1 MGKLKEFSFPSCHQV
16 KLWKGELNFVTRKLN
31 NQEKS
36 FSTGTV
42 ILGVVISETTIH
54 RVEFS
59 YYSVCISVLPSSAKQ
74 KRTFTRTI
82 FKTWS
87 GRASKMHDTK
97 KLNKKN
103 LKKKWF
109 SAETVTLYT
118 CIRQL
123 MMSQAICAWTTVKK
137 ILNLVNLILSFQ

>member
-1 MGKLKEFSFPSCHQV
+1 MSTVLNQCCLNSKQKFWGKLKEFSFPSCHRV

-103 LKKKWF
+103 FLKKGFLLK
-109 SAETVTLYT
+109 LLP
-118 CIRQL
+118 CIP
-123 MMSQAICAWTTVKK
+123 VYG
-137 ILNLVNLILSFQ
+137 N

>member
-1 MGKLKEFSFPSCHQV
+1 MSTVLNQCCLKSKQKFFGQTEGIQFPILPSSKTLKGRIKLCHE
-16 KLWKGELNFVTRKLN
+16 KTLN

-59 YYSVCISVLPSSAKQ
+59 YYNVCISVLPSSAKQ

-82 FKTWS
+82 FKT
-87 GRASKMHDTK
+87 
-97 KLNKKN
+97 
-103 LKKKWF
+103 
-109 SAETVTLYT
+109 
-118 CIRQL
+118 
-123 MMSQAICAWTTVKK
+123 
-137 ILNLVNLILSFQ
+137 